1 MAKKTKLN
9 EAFENPHFILT
20 RYIPFSKMGGQEK
33 LAEDSHF
40 LAKKKFCLHAT
51 RREGVTS
58 VKNTTIKMK
67 QNKKGCVTTT
77 PLIIKKGARTK
88 GSINQESLQI
98 LLNYVMDP
106 RTRNVIIQ
114 KQNSGGKSK
123 LTSSFLRKNFKFVLF
138 IMFKIREICAVPTD
152 KLFVLFN
159 DP

>member
-67 QNKKGCVTTT
+67 QKRLRDYNTLNNKKRGTHERIDKSVVAPNTLELRYGSTN
-77 PLIIKKGARTK
+77 KKCNHTEA
-88 GSINQESLQI
+88 
-98 LLNYVMDP
+98 
-106 RTRNVIIQ
+106 
-114 KQNSGGKSK
+114 
-123 LTSSFLRKNFKFVLF
+123 KF
-138 IMFKIREICAVPTD
+138 RWEI
-152 KLFVLFN
+152 
-159 DP
+159 